1 MEWKTLNNGVK
12 IPVLG
17 FGVWQMFDQADC
29 QRAVEEAF
37 DVGYRLIDTAALGL
51 MTWVMKQPKKPL
63 KKAFKSL
70 IPIIWTFISFTNL
83 MAIHTGLG
91 EQ

>member
-29 QRAVEEAF
+29 QRAVEEALAT
-37 DVGYRLIDTAALGL
+37 V
-51 MTWVMKQPKKPL
+51 
-63 KKAFKSL
+63 
-70 IPIIWTFISFTNL
+70 
-83 MAIHTGLG
+83 
-91 EQ
+91 